1 MLRDDNGRRL
11 HNLEGRGMLTV
22 VQDLKGGLKE
32 QVLPRLLEIYPVD
45 LAGQLHYFLVF
56 WCQNGEK
63 KLKQSLGEN
72 AVNDLLALV
81 TEYDIDPDKC
91 HLEQSD
97 GQEDSP
103 DDNSPEWFRR
113 TD

>member
-1 MLRDDNGRRL
+1 
-11 HNLEGRGMLTV
+11 MLTV
-22 VQDLKGGLKE
+22 VQDLENGFKE

-45 LAGQLHYFLVF
+45 LAGQLNYFLVF
-56 WCQNGEK
+56 WCQNGQET
-63 KLKQSLGEN
+63 LKQSLGEDP
-72 AVNDLLALV
+72 VNDLLAMV

-97 GQEDSP
+97 GEEDT
-103 DDNSPEWFRR
+103 DIDISPEWFRR